1 MCFVC
6 GNSCSDL
13 DRVTISDLPY
23 AFCMNYV
30 CIVFSVFRWKSLEY
44 DLAFLWLCGLGND
57 NVSQMRNLEYNY

>member
-30 CIVFSVFRWKSLEY
+30 CIVFSVEVFRI
-44 DLAFLWLCGLGND
+44 
-57 NVSQMRNLEYNY
+57 